1 MTKEQLTENA
11 IYELLNASASLM
23 VVCTEIN
30 ALVGDERQDKD
41 IDINYF
47 KNIMPTAL
55 DTLTENLKYA
65 LKNYLE
71 IRH

>member
-1 MTKEQLTENA
+1 MTQAELTENA
-11 IYELLNASASLM
+11 IYELLNASTSLM

-30 ALVGDERQDKD
+30 AFAGDERADKD

-47 KNIMPTAL
+47 KNLPDVI
-55 DTLTENLKYA
+55 DTLTKNLKYT
-65 LKNYLE
+65 LNNYLE